1 MGLMGQSQG
10 VSVRWEQCF
19 CAALGALLG
28 AEPHPCSRR
37 SAVLSFPPALM
48 ELTTTIIIK
57 GGFFSP
63 SFSLSLSLC
72 YQQRMFYYSSP
83 HSHQPP
89 NGPRYSRAKYCVREH
104 VFLVRWARACVGNCL
119 SLPSPP
125 FLPSSSHGSCG
136 WLGWELS
143 WDAGRDFCMQTAVRA
158 ELWVGQCP
166 YIYWVTL
173 RSCCPQKALG
183 CPKALHHARRSTTAA
198 WGALC

>member
-63 SFSLSLSLC
+63 SLSLSLSVLPAKNVLL
-72 YQQRMFYYSSP
+72 QLST
-83 HSHQPP
+83 QPP
-89 NGPRYSRAKYCVREH
+89 ASK
-104 VFLVRWARACVGNCL
+104 W
-119 SLPSPP
+119 
-125 FLPSSSHGSCG
+125 
-136 WLGWELS
+136 
-143 WDAGRDFCMQTAVRA
+143 T
-158 ELWVGQCP
+158 
-166 YIYWVTL
+166 TL
-173 RSCCPQKALG
+173 Q
-183 CPKALHHARRSTTAA
+183 
-198 WGALC
+198 

>member
-57 GGFFSP
+57 GGFFLP
-63 SFSLSLSLC
+63 LFLSLSLC

-125 FLPSSSHGSCG
+125 
-136 WLGWELS
+136 LS
-143 WDAGRDFCMQTAVRA
+143 AFIFPWVVWMAGMGTF
-158 ELWVGQCP
+158 
-166 YIYWVTL
+166 
-173 RSCCPQKALG
+173 LG
-183 CPKALHHARRSTTAA
+183 CWQRFLHAD
-198 WGALC
+198 CC